1 MSSRIDIGVFND
13 RLWTLDN
20 VAEFC
25 QVKTSVVQYW
35 LKNTDIPYIKIGK
48 KVRFDPKD
56 IRSWIADQKQ
66 GYNARRSDS
75 FRVLT

>member
-1 MSSRIDIGVFND
+1 MSPRIDIGVFNGW
-13 RLWTLDN
+13 LWTIEN

-25 QVKTSVVQYW
+25 QVKTSVVKYW

-56 IRSWIADQKQ
+56 IKSWISEQKQ
-66 GYNARRSDS
+66 GYNASRSDN
-75 FRVLT
+75 FKVLT